1 MGLRDYV
8 NTNPDKG
15 IKVDGFGDK
24 PNTEPLN
31 ASASYTRED
40 TAAYGNKYD
49 KGAEVF
55 RPVTRDE
62 LEKNQAVHSSG
73 NPLDQLRET
82 KVDTKPDVADR
93 LNKGEDLYSALLAN
107 NYEQSEADLKRQR
120 TADFWGNV
128 AKVFGQGI
136 ASTAGVR
143 QFTPVEN
150 KTPYYN
156 DQLMRLRQSYRDA
169 NLQQSLLEKRYDMQ
183 NKAEQQKLQLQYA
196 KEAQLAVLKS
206 GLESGQIDKRLA
218 GQIQLAVQKAGDDKE
233 LEAVKNKY
241 KLRQIDAQGKN
252 TMKVAA
258 YHESHADSRAKLA
271 AETSRANKGEKDNET
286 IVVSRQDNKTGKVY
300 KEVVTYPKE
309 KRGAL
314 ISLYNRLRQ
323 LAEEKNDKSIPDLQ
337 LQFGEGGDQ
346 ASKAMTTIQNR
357 LQDFPDLTEEFDKI
371 VNSGKSAYDPGA
383 YKRGKSNNKPRLE

>member
-24 PNTEPLN
+24 PNADPLN
-31 ASASYTRED
+31 APASYTRED

-73 NPLDQLRET
+73 NPLDQLHDT

-150 KTPYYN
+150 RTPYYN

-196 KEAQLAVLKS
+196 KDAQLAVLKS
-206 GLESGQIDKRLA
+206 GLDSGLIDKRLA
-218 GQIQLAVQKAGDDKE
+218 GQIQLAVQKAGNTKD

-241 KLRQIDAQGKN
+241 KLSQIDAQGKN

-271 AETSRANKGEKDNET
+271 AETSRANRDDKGNKS
-286 IVVSRQDNKTGKVY
+286 VVINRNGT
-300 KEVVTYPKE
+300 KEVATYPKE
-309 KRGAL
+309 KEGA
-314 ISLYNRLRQ
+314 IVSMYNRMRQ
-323 LAEEKNDKSIPDLQ
+323 ISEKRGDKSIPDLQ

-357 LQDFPDLTEEFDKI
+357 LQDFPELTEEFDKI

>member
-31 ASASYTRED
+31 APASYTRED

-73 NPLDQLRET
+73 NPLDQLHDT

-150 KTPYYN
+150 RTPYYN

-196 KEAQLAVLKS
+196 KDAQLAVLKS
-206 GLESGQIDKRLA
+206 GLESGLIDKRLA
-218 GQIQLAVQKAGDDKE
+218 GQIQLAVQKAGNTKD

-241 KLRQIDAQGKN
+241 KLSQIDAQGKN

-258 YHESHADSRAKLA
+258 YHEAHADSRAKLA
-271 AETSRANKGEKDNET
+271 AETSRANRDDKGNKS
-286 IVVSRQDNKTGKVY
+286 VVINRNGT
-300 KEVVTYPKE
+300 KEVATYPKE
-309 KRGAL
+309 KEGA
-314 ISLYNRLRQ
+314 IVSMYNRMRQ
-323 LAEEKNDKSIPDLQ
+323 ISEKRGDKSIPDLQ

-357 LQDFPDLTEEFDKI
+357 LQDFPELTEEFDKI

>member
-31 ASASYTRED
+31 APASYTRED

-73 NPLDQLRET
+73 NPLDQLHDT

-150 KTPYYN
+150 RTPYYN

-196 KEAQLAVLKS
+196 KDAQLAVLKS
-206 GLESGQIDKRLA
+206 GLDSGLIDKRLA
-218 GQIQLAVQKAGDDKE
+218 GQIQLAVQKAGNTKD
-233 LEAVKNKY
+233 LESVKNKY
-241 KLRQIDAQGKN
+241 KLSQIDAQGKN

-271 AETSRANKGEKDNET
+271 AETSRANRDDKGNKS
-286 IVVSRQDNKTGKVY
+286 VVINRNGT
-300 KEVVTYPKE
+300 KEVATYPKE
-309 KRGAL
+309 KEGA
-314 ISLYNRLRQ
+314 IVSMYNRMRQ
-323 LAEEKNDKSIPDLQ
+323 ISEKRGDKSIPDLQ

-357 LQDFPDLTEEFDKI
+357 LQDFPELTEEFDKI